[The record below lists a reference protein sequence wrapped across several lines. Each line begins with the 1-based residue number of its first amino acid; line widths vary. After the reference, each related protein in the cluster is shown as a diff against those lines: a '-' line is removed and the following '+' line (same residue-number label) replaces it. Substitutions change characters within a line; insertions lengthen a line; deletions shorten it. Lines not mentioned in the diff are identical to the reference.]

1 MKIEGRKEFEMI
13 EKINEL
19 KPDKTIDLKGEVC
32 PYTFVK
38 SKLALEEMNL
48 DQVLEV
54 VIDHEPAVENV
65 PRSLKNEGQKILA
78 VDKINDTDWKILVK
92 KEKDI

>member
-1 MKIEGRKEFEMI
+1 MTEEM
-13 EKINEL
+13 NEH

-38 SKLALEEMNL
+38 SKLALEEMDLNQIL
-48 DQVLEV
+48 KV
-54 VIDHEPAVENV
+54 VVDHEPAVENV
-65 PRSLKNEGQKILA
+65 PRSLTNEGQKILT
-78 VDKINDTDWKILVK
+78 VDKVNSTDWQIVIK